1 MAFLL
6 CGSLGVEVQC
16 RSFVVACF
24 TP

>member
-6 CGSLGVEVQC
+6 CGSSGVEVQC
-16 RSFVVACF
+16 GSFVVACF

>member
-16 RSFVVACF
+16 GSFVVACF